1 MKITSLRQLYIEQLR
16 DLYDAETQ
24 LVKAL
29 PKMAENSTSD
39 ELREGFEEHLEQTRG
54 HVERLEQIF
63 EALGQ
68 KPKGEKC
75 KGMEGLVKEGSDVL
89 AEDMDE
95 ETKDAAIIAAAQKV
109 EHYEISGYGTARTY
123 ANLLGE
129 REAAELLEETL
140 EEEKET
146 DAKLTELAEDINVQ
160 AAEGEAVEDEEVTD
174 EEKVT
179 SRPKAKS
186 TSRKKRAA

>member
-1 MKITSLRQLYIEQLR
+1 MKINSLRQLYIEQLR
-16 DLYDAETQ
+16 DLYDAENQ

-29 PKMAENSTSD
+29 PKMAENSNSD

-63 EALGQ
+63 EGLGE

-75 KGMEGLVKEGSDVL
+75 KGMEGLVKEGSEILD
-89 AEDMDE
+89 EDMEE
-95 ETKDAAIIAAAQKV
+95 ETKDAAIIGAAQKV

-129 REAAELLEETL
+129 REAAELLEQTL

-160 AAEGEAVEDEEVTD
+160 AAEGEGAEEEAGESQPRT
-174 EEKVT
+174 
-179 SRPKAKS
+179 RKS
-186 TSRKKRAA
+186 VSSRKKRAA

>member
-1 MKITSLRQLYIEQLR
+1 LEDHVKINSLRQLYIEQLR
-16 DLYDAETQ
+16 DLYDAENQ

-29 PKMAENSTSD
+29 PKMAENSNSD

-63 EALGQ
+63 EGLGE

-75 KGMEGLVKEGSDVL
+75 KGMEGLVKEGSEILD
-89 AEDMDE
+89 EDMEE
-95 ETKDAAIIAAAQKV
+95 ETKDAAIIGAAQKV
-109 EHYEISGYGTARTY
+109 EHYDISGYGTARTY

-129 REAAELLEETL
+129 REAAELLEQTL

-160 AAEGEAVEDEEVTD
+160 AAEGEGAEEEAGESQPRT
-174 EEKVT
+174 
-179 SRPKAKS
+179 RKS
-186 TSRKKRAA
+186 VSSRKKRAA